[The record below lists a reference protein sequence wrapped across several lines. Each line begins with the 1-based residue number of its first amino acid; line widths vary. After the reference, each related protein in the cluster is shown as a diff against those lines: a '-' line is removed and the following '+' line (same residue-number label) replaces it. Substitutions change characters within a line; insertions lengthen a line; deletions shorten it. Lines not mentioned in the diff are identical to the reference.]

1 MRQTCVQGTGCA
13 TPSLIREVLDDV
25 GYDAKKLELEITE
38 TAVMNDMRDAIDVL
52 NQLHDIGVSLSIDDF
67 GTGYSSLSYLRQL
80 PVNRIKIDRSFIA
93 EIDTTDAAAAIARA
107 VVTLGQSLGLEVVAE
122 GVETASPLQYLKDIN
137 CDEAQGFLYSRPV
150 PPEEFEL
157 YIRESL
163 AGQKSQSRSS
173 LV

>member
-1 MRQTCVQGTGCA
+1 
-13 TPSLIREVLDDV
+13 
-25 GYDAKKLELEITE
+25 
-38 TAVMNDMRDAIDVL
+38 MNDMRDAIDVL

-122 GVETASPLQYLKDIN
+122 GVETASQLQYLKDIN

>member
-1 MRQTCVQGTGCA
+1 M
-13 TPSLIREVLDDV
+13 
-25 GYDAKKLELEITE
+25 
-38 TAVMNDMRDAIDVL
+38 
-52 NQLHDIGVSLSIDDF
+52 
-67 GTGYSSLSYLRQL
+67 

-122 GVETASPLQYLKDIN
+122 GVETASQLQYLKDIN